1 MAEKTDEEI
10 IKEVGLE
17 TTNDVSNEDALAALS
32 FDNDTSN
39 NVQLVEQ
46 NNEEE
51 ELTPIS
57 NNDVEQINNIN
68 TTTEENQNN
77 VIENEDK
84 DEETNKVSNE
94 NEKEISIQK
103 KQPKIYR
110 ILMIVIALLASL
122 LLIGLIMYLTGFF
135 DPEEP
140 KPMPKPKPMPEI
152 EIKMDEN
159 IEFDEKEINTEK
171 LNRKLT
177 ALTKTEI
184 MNKEELEAEE
194 RRIKEEER
202 KKKEAEQKAL
212 EEKQRLE
219 EEKKQA
225 QLEKIQEER
234 RLLEEHRMAIKKEQD
249 EFIKLQEEAQKAIKE
264 HKNELLQQINQNQVT
279 LEENQSNKDEEK
291 TKQNEMQDNMKEEAS
306 QQTKEEIKMFMPFIN
321 VATIKGALF
330 KEYLDKVQTFDKRL
344 SLCRDSKNRIEIYF
358 GPYDS
363 QKERT
368 KILNNLM
375 DNGFKES
382 YLVDFTKEE
391 YEKRCKY

>member
-17 TTNDVSNEDALAALS
+17 TTDDISNEDALAALS
-32 FDNDTSN
+32 FDNDTN
-39 NVQLVEQ
+39 NNNDVQIIEQ
-46 NNEEE
+46 DNEPE
-51 ELTPIS
+51 ELTPIL
-57 NNDVEQINNIN
+57 NNNVEQIDNIDVK
-68 TTTEENQNN
+68 EEQEQNN

-84 DEETNKVSNE
+84 DDETNKVNME
-94 NEKEISIQK
+94 QEEEIPVQK

-110 ILMIVIALLASL
+110 ILMIIVAALASIL
-122 LLIGLIMYLTGFF
+122 VIGLIMYLTGFF

-140 KPMPKPKPMPEI
+140 KPMPKPMPEV
-152 EIKMDEN
+152 EMKMDEG
-159 IEFDEKEINTEK
+159 IEFNEKEINKEK

-194 RRIKEEER
+194 KRIQEEER
-202 KKKEAEQKAL
+202 KKKEAEQKAI

-225 QLEKIQEER
+225 QLAKIEEER

-249 EFIKLQEEAQKAIKE
+249 EFIKLQEEAQKAFE
-264 HKNELLQQINQNQVT
+264 EQKNELLKQINQNPETV
-279 LEENQSNKDEEK
+279 EENQVNEDKEIVRTE
-291 TKQNEMQDNMKEEAS
+291 QNEEQE
-306 QQTKEEIKMFMPFIN
+306 TIKEEIEKKEEVKMFMPFIN
-321 VATIKGALF
+321 VATIKGELF
-330 KEYLDKVQTFDKRL
+330 KEYLDKVQSFDKKL

-368 KILNNLM
+368 KVLNNLM